1 MAITFKYAVKYNG
14 KYYPANTPIEEA
26 AENERPTA
34 ASEQEAEATPHQ
46 EAVEA
51 PESDVTDNPTANTT
65 GIEKTEQG
73 KKAGRQRAK
82 KGTGD
87 VK

>member
-1 MAITFKYAVKYNG
+1 MAITFDYAVKYKG

-34 ASEQEAEATPHQ
+34 ASNAEQPQKAAEAPQSFDT
-46 EAVEA
+46 V
-51 PESDVTDNPTANTT
+51 NPTTNPT
-65 GIEKTEQG
+65 GTEKTEQS
-73 KKAGRQRAK
+73 KKTGRQRAK

-87 VK
+87 AK

>member
-26 AENERPTA
+26 AENERPAA
-34 ASEQEAEATPHQ
+34 ASKTALPQKATEGPQ
-46 EAVEA
+46 
-51 PESDVTDNPTANTT
+51 SDVIENPTANTT
-65 GIEKTEQG
+65 GTEKTEQG

-87 VK
+87 AK